1 MSRVAVVGVGYV
13 GLPTAACLA
22 ALGHTVVGCDVDQ
35 IKVDKLNAGVSTMH
49 EVGLDDLLHGARA
62 DGRLAFI
69 CSAPLAVMGAEF
81 TFLCLPTPPCSD
93 GSVDLSHILAVVDE
107 IGPHLMAGSVL
118 ITKSTVPI
126 GTSRLL
132 AKRLNRSDVIVVS
145 NPEFLR
151 EGAAVEDFLRAE
163 RVVVGADSAEASQSV
178 GRLYA
183 GTDAPV
189 ISVSPESAEIAKYAA
204 NAFLAT
210 KLSFVN
216 EISAMCEE
224 LGADAGEVFAAVGA
238 DSRIGAGFLEPGPGW
253 GGSCLPKDSAAL
265 LHAARS
271 VELEPTLLRET
282 IQANEQQFVRIADK
296 VCRAVGGSLPGRILT
311 IWGLTFKAG
320 SDDLRM
326 SPSLKIA
333 DLLIAAGAS
342 IRAFDPTLDGQAASL
357 GADITLC
364 PDAYSACEGSS
375 AILVLTEWPQFG
387 DLDLHR
393 AATQMVWRAVVDAR
407 RVIDPAKAAAAGFT
421 LDRIGSGAAEER
433 GAGVKVAAA

>member
-1 MSRVAVVGVGYV
+1 MSRIAVVGVGYV

-22 ALGHTVVGCDVDQ
+22 ALGHKVIGSDVDQ
-35 IKVDKLNAGVSTMH
+35 NRVDQLNAGVSTMH
-49 EVGLDDLLHGARA
+49 EVGLDDLLHDARST
-62 DGRLAFI
+62 GRLAFI
-69 CSAPLAVMGAEF
+69 SSAPLAVMGAEF
-81 TFLCLPTPPCSD
+81 TFLCLPTPPCPD

-107 IGPHLMAGSVL
+107 ISPHLLAGSVL

-132 AKRLNRSDVIVVS
+132 AKRLGRHDVTVVS

-151 EGAAVEDFLRAE
+151 EGAAVDDFLRAE
-163 RVVVGADSAEASQSV
+163 RVVVGADDAEASRSV

-271 VELEPTLLRET
+271 VEFEPTLLRET
-282 IQANEQQFVRIADK
+282 IKANEQQFVRIADK
-296 VCRAVGGSLPGRILT
+296 VCRAVGGSLRGRTLT

-342 IRAFDPTLDGQAASL
+342 IRAFDPTLGADETSL

-364 PDAYSACEGSS
+364 EDAYSACQGSS
-375 AILVLTEWPQFG
+375 AILVLTEWPQFA
-387 DLDLHR
+387 DIDLHR

-421 LDRIGSGAAEER
+421 LDRIGSGSTEDR
-433 GAGVKVAAA
+433 CRGVKVVAA